1 MLATFRRLKKKKQ
14 GFTLV
19 ELMVVVLI
27 IGILIAIAIPMY
39 TKAQES
45 AMDKTTRSNARMI
58 HGAVSQWQA
67 QENRTDFPN
76 ETQLKNYFQ
85 SGGWPKG
92 PNNIE
97 YNYANGVVK
106 ISNVPYNGFNGNNT
120 NL

>member
-1 MLATFRRLKKKKQ
+1 MRKALKRIKKNIK

-45 AMDKTTRSNARMI
+45 AMDKTTRANARMI

-76 ETQLKNYFQ
+76 ETQLKNFFQ

-97 YNYANGVVK
+97 YNYANGVVT
-106 ISNVPYNGFNGNNT
+106 ITNVPYNGFNGNNT